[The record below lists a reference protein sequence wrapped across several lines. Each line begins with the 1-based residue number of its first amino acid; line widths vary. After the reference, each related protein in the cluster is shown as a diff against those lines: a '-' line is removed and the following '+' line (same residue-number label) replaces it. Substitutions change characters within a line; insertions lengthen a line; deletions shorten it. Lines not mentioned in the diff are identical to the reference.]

1 MKKIYRKLKEWLSPQ
16 KYWYVA
22 YMFSNSENKGCAY
35 QYVTSDGDLD
45 IEIVRQD
52 LIEMKSLRDVISL
65 NYKRIKKSQC
75 RDRESL

>member
-1 MKKIYRKLKEWLSPQ
+1 MRRIYRNLKAWLYPRR
-16 KYWYVA
+16 YWYVA

-52 LIEMKSLRDVISL
+52 LIEMKSLRDVIIL
-65 NYKRIKKSQC
+65 NYKRIKKSQFK
-75 RDRESL
+75 ES